1 MPELSIAETHVS
13 ARHKESSSVKR
24 IIPGAAFFLWSIG
37 SLFVAAGHLD
47 WIRGWLSV
55 ALSGIGMTAVRVIVQ
70 HYNAPLLEARAKWHH
85 KDAKFF
91 DKVLLAVCLPLISI
105 QPAIGG
111 LDAGRYHWTAMP
123 FAFVYVG
130 TILFALALFLI
141 TWAAVV
147 NPFAETSVRIQTDRG
162 HTVVTSGPYRFV
174 RHPMYVGAILV
185 YLSTPLI
192 WGSGWALGLG
202 TLIMSLFIWRT
213 GREDRTLRRE
223 LAGYEQYTATTR
235 YRLVPGLW

>member
-1 MPELSIAETHVS
+1 MCELAIVETH
-13 ARHKESSSVKR
+13 APAPNKESSSVKR
-24 IIPGAAFFLWSIG
+24 IIPAAVFFLWWSG
-37 SLFVAAGHLD
+37 SLFVAAGRLD
-47 WIRGWLSV
+47 WIRGWISV
-55 ALSGIGMTAVRVIVQ
+55 ALSVVGMTAVRVIVQ

-91 DKVLLAVCLPLISI
+91 DKVFLAVCLLLISI

-111 LDAGRYHWTAMP
+111 LDAVRYEWTSMP
-123 FAFVYVG
+123 FALVYVG
-130 TILFALALFLI
+130 TVLFALALFVI

-174 RHPMYVGAILV
+174 RHPMYVGAILM

-192 WGSGWALGLG
+192 LGSGWALGLG
-202 TLIMSLFIWRT
+202 ALIMTLFIWRT
-213 GREDRTLRRE
+213 GLEDRTLRQE
-223 LAGYEQYTATTR
+223 LAGYEQYAATTR